1 MAWFSVGEGQ
11 QVMSAKNLLMATSK
25 GVTNTVTAEQ
35 VQVYNTN
42 TKVAQVST
50 YEILKVSDNLPA
62 VPVVGDTYTLMFNNE
77 TYTYT
82 TAAGATNTTVL
93 NGLVTR
99 FNAGTKKALGS
110 VVRSGS
116 RLLISSDIAGLPF
129 EFSGT
134 SSRVD
139 VYIRALTPTESRGS
153 NAFDFDFGEL
163 DYDAG
168 DVITITI
175 GGTQAIYTVPTSMSP
190 TTLVSNLASLIN
202 AEGVFYNRFANN
214 KLTVLVNDNL
224 TDVPI
229 TCTVTNT

>member
-1 MAWFSVGEGQ
+1 
-11 QVMSAKNLLMATSK
+11 MATSK
-25 GVTNTVTAEQ
+25 GITNTFTAEQ

-50 YEILKVSDNLPA
+50 YEILNVSDNLPA
-62 VPVVGDTYTLMFNNE
+62 VPVVGDTYTLVFNNE

-82 TAAGATNTTVL
+82 TASGATNTTVL

-99 FNAGTKKALGS
+99 FNAGTKTALGS
-110 VVRSGS
+110 VIRSGS
-116 RLLISSDIAGLPF
+116 KLIISSDIAGLPF

-139 VYIRALTPTESRGS
+139 VYIRALTPTGSRGS
-153 NAFDFDFGEL
+153 NAFDFDFGEF
-163 DYDAG
+163 DYDVG
-168 DVITITI
+168 DLITITV
-175 GGTQAIYTVPTSMSP
+175 GSTQTTYTVPAAMSS
-190 TTLVSNLASLIN
+190 TVLVENLSLLTN

-214 KLTVLVNDNL
+214 KLTALANDNL

-229 TCTVTNT
+229 TCTVTNA